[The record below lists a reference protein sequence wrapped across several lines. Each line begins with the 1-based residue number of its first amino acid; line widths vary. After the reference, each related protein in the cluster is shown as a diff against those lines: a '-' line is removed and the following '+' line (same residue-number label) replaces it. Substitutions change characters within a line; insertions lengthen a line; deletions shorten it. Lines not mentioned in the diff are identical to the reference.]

1 LFAASGDYLRD
12 YAIKNGQLTAIASSS
27 LKFENPGAT
36 PAISAN
42 GKKNAIPGLSQ
53 PSYGM
58 APIIAQPSSMHS
70 TPPSSAN
77 RFIRPNRTVRGI
89 APRWPPASSSRW
101 SRTVACMSALRSEA
115 EVYGRL
121 K

>member
-36 PAISAN
+36 PAISAD

-58 APIIAQPSSMHS
+58 APIIAQPSSMHL
-70 TPPSSAN
+70 TPSSSAN
-77 RFIRPNRTVRGI
+77 RFIRPTGQCAGSRRAGHPLRHPAGRERSRVCQHFEAKPKFTVR
-89 APRWPPASSSRW
+89 
-101 SRTVACMSALRSEA
+101 
-115 EVYGRL
+115 
-121 K
+121 